1 MFSCIILCCIISC
14 YERLTSF
21 YEVSRRCAF
30 ARVSDKTFCC
40 WFWQNIYCLRFI
52 SSFMYMVEGN
62 GLIYTTIQ
70 WCVTFYL
77 KYKIHKMTRCPLSQF
92 SLKSVY
98 CDTTWSSWLIYHMYN
113 VSPISPLIIAGEG
126 EHLACARRSL
136 PLSGEDSLSCHCDM
150 GLRLLWFYRKVRPY

>member
-92 SLKSVY
+92 SLKSVN

-113 VSPISPLIIAGEG
+113 VSPITPSSRWRGTFSLCSALIAFERGGFFIVPLWHGAP
-126 EHLACARRSL
+126 SFVV
-136 PLSGEDSLSCHCDM
+136 LS
-150 GLRLLWFYRKVRPY
+150 